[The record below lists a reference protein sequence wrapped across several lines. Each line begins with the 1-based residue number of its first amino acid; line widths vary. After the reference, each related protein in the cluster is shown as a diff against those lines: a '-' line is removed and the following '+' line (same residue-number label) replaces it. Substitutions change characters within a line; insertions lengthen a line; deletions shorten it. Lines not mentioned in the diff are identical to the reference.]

1 MEIIKEEIISNAE
14 ALEIL
19 SKAEKEK
26 KELNFLQKKSLE
38 ILKKFKKISA
48 EKAKKMFEELTKI
61 EKLRTSH
68 IVSIINLM
76 PEDLDDLRVALH
88 KDYNLLD
95 ENEKN
100 KILEIVKKF
109 A

>member
-48 EKAKKMFEELTKI
+48 EKAKKMFEELSKI

>member
-1 MEIIKEEIISNAE
+1 MEIVKEERISNAE

-48 EKAKKMFEELTKI
+48 EKAKKMFEELSKI
-61 EKLRTSH
+61 EKLRSSH

-95 ENEKN
+95 ENEKS